1 MPLPRPVPP
10 EPNTRERVDR
20 AKLLA
25 RRGLAYW
32 KTATLIFLIVGSI
45 GIYLAM
51 NTRRSYQ
58 SECIIGLRP
67 GTRDSG
73 EDSRKRTE
81 RLRDMLT
88 TPSRLEQTIK
98 KFSLYPRTVEKKGIR
113 DAVDDMRPHVGFR
126 SRESGRYYI
135 TFDAAEE
142 GDFTPRMVPSRSSL
156 VPAVSSAP
164 ATAPATNLEAR
175 DLVRDVTR
183 ELAESL
189 IEEYSTGNFG
199 AVKQDAEFLAAE
211 VRASESSVEKTTRE
225 LTVFLSLH
233 PEFAAQGQ
241 PGVSHPLPKAPK
253 DAPAAPRVADPALMA
268 LYQNDGQLAALYRQ
282 RARLESELRPAS
294 TAPAPAPAPQAA
306 ATQEQVAAAQSEV
319 DTATKR
325 VAEAQ
330 AEVASKAG
338 RLTEEHPD
346 MRASRGRAAQAAA
359 DLAQARN
366 KLAAL
371 KAQQVSPSPGT
382 APDDANPELKAKLAE
397 INAQIGNREAE
408 LKRNAAGTPPGPS
421 PEPPASQAPVPEVSP
436 IVALETEWQR
446 LVRAVSEARSRHD
459 EVRKRYEVARLAL
472 QSAQAADQPL
482 MVIEPAY
489 RPTSPFKGGRT
500 LVALGGLSV
509 ALVLA
514 LLYMTARVAFD
525 DTIIN
530 AGDIETLRTI
540 PLLGVI
546 PRLDLD
552 PSDKGK
558 HRNVSTG

>member
-1 MPLPRPVPP
+1 MPLPRPAPP

-45 GIYLAM
+45 GIYFAM
-51 NTRRSYQ
+51 NTKRSYQ

-98 KFSLYPRTVEKKGIR
+98 KFGLYPRTVEKKGIR

-142 GDFTPRMVPSRSSL
+142 GDFTPRKVPPRTSL
-156 VPAVSSAP
+156 VPSASS
-164 ATAPATNLEAR
+164 ATAPATNLDAR

-211 VRASESSVEKTTRE
+211 VRASESSVEKTTRD

-253 DAPAAPRVADPALMA
+253 DAPAAPRAADPALMA

-294 TAPAPAPAPQAA
+294 TAPAPTPAPPAAA
-306 ATQEQVAAAQSEV
+306 ATQEQIAAAQSEV

-330 AEVASKAG
+330 ADVASKAG

-371 KAQQVSPSPGT
+371 KAQQVSPTPGT

-408 LKRNAAGTPPGPS
+408 LKRNAVGAPTGPS
-421 PEPPASQAPVPEVSP
+421 PAPSASQAPVPEVSP

-459 EVRKRYEVARLAL
+459 EVRKRYEVARLTL
-472 QSAQAADQPL
+472 QSAQSADQPL
-482 MVIEPAY
+482 MVIEPAF

-500 LVALGGLSV
+500 PVALGGLSV
-509 ALVLA
+509 ALLLG
-514 LLYMTARVAFD
+514 LLYMAARVAFD

-546 PRLDLD
+546 PRIDLD

-558 HRNVSTG
+558 HRNVPTG